1 MTVGQLHL
9 PSFHRWVFEFNP
21 KPKTL
26 MNMKDPEVEFIIKSM
41 AWKTI
46 IWIFYWGT
54 QFKIEFSCLGQAMI
68 LYAGA

>member
-1 MTVGQLHL
+1 
-9 PSFHRWVFEFNP
+9 
-21 KPKTL
+21 